1 MRVLIVEDDPALRL
15 GIRRALQAEGWQV
28 DAVDD
33 GEKALTATRVQQYDA
48 AVLDLG
54 LPRLDGLSVLSA
66 WRSQHQD
73 LSVLVLTARDALED
87 RVEGL
92 NRGADDY
99 LGKPFEPE
107 ELVARLRAV
116 ARRRVGRVAPVLQ
129 LGRLSFTPLGREL
142 RCDGVE
148 VPLSAREAALIEL
161 LMASPDKAVTKSRII
176 ASMSSWEAEFS
187 PNSVEIYVMRLR
199 RKLMGSGVKI
209 ETVRG
214 VGYRMCLDG
223 TDLAGAGA

>member
-15 GIRRALQAEGWQV
+15 GIRRALLAEGWQA
-28 DAVDD
+28 DAVED
-33 GEKALTATRVQQYDA
+33 GEKALTATRVQKYDA

-66 WRSQHQD
+66 WRSQGED
-73 LSVLVLTARDALED
+73 LSVLVLTARDGLDD

-116 ARRRVGRVAPVLQ
+116 SRRRMGQTTPVLR
-129 LGRLSFTPLGREL
+129 LG
-142 RCDGVE
+142 
-148 VPLSAREAALIEL
+148 A
-161 LMASPDKAVTKSRII
+161 
-176 ASMSSWEAEFS
+176 
-187 PNSVEIYVMRLR
+187 
-199 RKLMGSGVKI
+199 
-209 ETVRG
+209 
-214 VGYRMCLDG
+214 
-223 TDLAGAGA
+223 

>member
-1 MRVLIVEDDPALRL
+1 MRILIVEDDPALRL

-28 DAVDD
+28 DVVED
-33 GEKALTATRVQQYDA
+33 GEKALTATRLQSYDA

-54 LPRLDGLSVLSA
+54 LPRLDGLSVLST
-66 WRSQHQD
+66 WRNQGQE
-73 LSVLVLTARDALED
+73 LGVIVLTARDELGD

-99 LGKPFEPE
+99 LSKPFEPE
-107 ELVARLRAV
+107 ELVARLRALT
-116 ARRRVGRVAPVLQ
+116 RRRRGTATPVLH
-129 LGRLSFTPLGREL
+129 LGPLSYTPSSREL
-142 RCDGVE
+142 RCDGRD

-161 LMASPDKAVTKSRII
+161 LLMSPGKSVTKNRIVS
-176 ASMSSWEAEFS
+176 SMSNWEAEFS

-199 RKLMGSGVKI
+199 RKLADSGVRI

-214 VGYRMCLDG
+214 VGYRIGLETPDV
-223 TDLAGAGA
+223 AGETS

>member
-1 MRVLIVEDDPALRL
+1 MRILIVEDDPALRL
-15 GIRRALQAEGWQV
+15 GIRRALQAEGWQA
-28 DAVDD
+28 DAVED
-33 GEKALTATRVQQYDA
+33 GEKALTATRTQKYDA

-54 LPRLDGLSVLSA
+54 LPRLDGLSVLNT
-66 WRSQHQD
+66 WRNNGEG
-73 LSVLVLTARDALED
+73 LAVLVLTARDEVED
-87 RVEGL
+87 RVNGL

-116 ARRRVGRVAPVLQ
+116 ARRRMGQTTPILQ
-129 LGRLSFTPLGREL
+129 LGRLGFTPHSREL
-142 RCDGVE
+142 RCDGAE

-161 LMASPDKAVTKSRII
+161 LMTSSGKAVTKSRII

-199 RKLMGSGVKI
+199 RKLVGSGVKI

-214 VGYRMCLDG
+214 VGYRMCLDNVPSAG
-223 TDLAGAGA
+223 TNT

>member
-28 DAVDD
+28 DVVDD
-33 GEKALTATRVQQYDA
+33 GEKALTATRVQTYDA

-66 WRSQHQD
+66 WRSQGAD

-99 LGKPFEPE
+99 LSKPFEPD

-116 ARRRVGRVAPVLQ
+116 ARRRRGQSTPLLQ
-129 LGRLSFTPLGREL
+129 LGRLIFTPANREL
-142 RCDGVE
+142 RCDGAE
-148 VPLSAREAALIEL
+148 VPLSVREAGLIEL

-176 ASMSSWEAEFS
+176 ATMSNWETEFS

-199 RKLMGSGVKI
+199 RKLAGSGVRI
-209 ETVRG
+209 DTVRG
-214 VGYRMCLDG
+214 VGYRMSLD
-223 TDLAGAGA
+223 DGASGEVPL

>member
-15 GIRRALQAEGWQV
+15 GIRRALLAEGWQA
-28 DAVDD
+28 DAVED
-33 GEKALTATRVQQYDA
+33 GEKALTATRVQKYDA

-66 WRSQHQD
+66 WRSQGED
-73 LSVLVLTARDALED
+73 LSVLVLTARDGLDD

-116 ARRRVGRVAPVLQ
+116 SRRRMGQTTPVLR
-129 LGRLSFTPLGREL
+129 LGRLSYTPSSREL
-142 RCDGVE
+142 RCDGAE

-161 LMASPDKAVTKSRII
+161 LMVSPDKAVTKSRII
-176 ASMSSWEAEFS
+176 ASMSSWETEFS

-199 RKLMGSGVKI
+199 RKLAGSGVKI
-209 ETVRG
+209 QTVRG

-223 TDLAGAGA
+223 ADGAGADT

>member
-1 MRVLIVEDDPALRL
+1 MRILIVEDDPALRL

-28 DAVDD
+28 DAVED
-33 GEKALTATRVQQYDA
+33 GEKALTATRTQQYDA

-54 LPRLDGLSVLSA
+54 LPRLDGLSVLKT
-66 WRSQHQD
+66 WRSQGEG
-73 LSVLVLTARDALED
+73 LAVLMLTARDELED
-87 RVEGL
+87 RVKGL
-92 NRGADDY
+92 NHGADDY

-116 ARRRVGRVAPVLQ
+116 SRRRTGQTAPVWH
-129 LGRLSFTPLGREL
+129 LGRLSFTPSSREL
-142 RCDGVE
+142 RCGDAE

-161 LMASPDKAVTKSRII
+161 LMASPDKAVTKSRIMG
-176 ASMSSWEAEFS
+176 SMSSWETEFS

-199 RKLMGSGVKI
+199 RKLVGSGVKI

-214 VGYRMCLDG
+214 VGYRISLD
-223 TDLAGAGA
+223 DVGAT

>member
-28 DAVDD
+28 DAVED

-66 WRSQHQD
+66 WRSQNQD

-116 ARRRVGRVAPVLQ
+116 ARRRVGRVAPVLR

-148 VPLSAREAALIEL
+148 VALSAREAALIEL

-199 RKLMGSGVKI
+199 RKLVGSGVKI

-214 VGYRMCLDG
+214 VGYRMCLDS
-223 TDLAGAGA
+223 TDPVGAGA

>member
-1 MRVLIVEDDPALRL
+1 MRILIVEDDPALRL
-15 GIRRALQAEGWQV
+15 GIRRALQAEDWQV

-33 GEKALTATRVQQYDA
+33 GEAALTAVRLHKYDA

-54 LPRLDGLSVLSA
+54 LPRLDGLSVLST
-66 WRSQHQD
+66 WRSQGQD
-73 LSVLVLTARDALED
+73 LSVLVLTARDELDDRLE
-87 RVEGL
+87 GFK
-92 NRGADDY
+92 RGADDY

-107 ELVARLRAV
+107 ELVARLRALF
-116 ARRRVGRVAPVLQ
+116 RRRMGLTTPVMHMGELTY
-129 LGRLSFTPLGREL
+129 TPSTREL
-142 RCDGVE
+142 VCAGDV

-161 LMASPDKAVTKSRII
+161 LMVSPEKTVTKSKII

-199 RKLMGSGVKI
+199 RKLSGKGIKI

-214 VGYRMCLDG
+214 VGYRISQDDG
-223 TDLAGAGA
+223 ERE

>member
-15 GIRRALQAEGWQV
+15 GIRRALQAEGWQADV
-28 DAVDD
+28 VED
-33 GEKALTATRVQQYDA
+33 GEKALTATRIQKYDA

-66 WRSQHQD
+66 WRDQDED

-116 ARRRVGRVAPVLQ
+116 SRRRKGQAKPVLH
-129 LGRLSFTPLGREL
+129 LGRLNFTPTSREL
-142 RCDGVE
+142 RCDDSE

-161 LMASPDKAVTKSRII
+161 LMASPDKTVTKSRII
-176 ASMSSWEAEFS
+176 ASMSSWETEFS

-199 RKLMGSGVKI
+199 RKLAGRSPTAHREA
-209 ETVRG
+209 ETAKAHR
-214 VGYRMCLDG
+214 D
-223 TDLAGAGA
+223 

>member
-28 DAVDD
+28 DAVED
-33 GEKALTATRVQQYDA
+33 GEKALTATRVQKYDA

-54 LPRLDGLSVLSA
+54 LPRLNGLSVLSA
-66 WRSQHQD
+66 WRDQGEN

-99 LGKPFEPE
+99 MSKPFEPE

-116 ARRRVGRVAPVLQ
+116 SRRRTGQTAPVLR
-129 LGRLSFTPLGREL
+129 LGRLSFIPSSREL
-142 RCDGVE
+142 RCDGIE
-148 VPLSAREAALIEL
+148 LPLSAREAALMEL
-161 LMASPDKAVTKSRII
+161 LLGSPDKAVTKSRII
-176 ASMSSWEAEFS
+176 TSMSNWETEFS

-199 RKLMGSGVKI
+199 RKLVGSGVKI

-214 VGYRMCLDG
+214 VGYRMCLDSVDK
-223 TDLAGAGA
+223 TGAVA

>member
-15 GIRRALQAEGWQV
+15 GIRRALQEEGWQV
-28 DAVDD
+28 DAVED
-33 GEKALTATRVQQYDA
+33 GDQALTATRLQSYDA

-54 LPRLDGLSVLSA
+54 LPRIDGLSVLRT
-66 WRSQHQD
+66 WRSQGLD

-99 LGKPFEPE
+99 LGKPFESE

-116 ARRRVGRVAPVLQ
+116 SRRRKGQVTPVLC
-129 LGRLSFTPLGREL
+129 LGRLQFTPVTREL
-142 RCDGVE
+142 RCDGAE
-148 VPLSAREAALIEL
+148 VPLSNREAALIEL
-161 LMASPDKAVTKSRII
+161 LLGSVDKAVTKSRII
-176 ASMSSWEAEFS
+176 SSMSSWEVEFS

-199 RKLMGSGVKI
+199 RKLAGSGTKI

-223 TDLAGAGA
+223 SDAAGASA

>member
-28 DAVDD
+28 DVVED
-33 GEKALTATRVQQYDA
+33 GEKALTATRVQRYDA

-66 WRSQHQD
+66 WRSQGED

-116 ARRRVGRVAPVLQ
+116 ARRRRGQTTPLLK
-129 LGRLSFTPLGREL
+129 LGRLSYSPASREL
-142 RCDGVE
+142 RCDGTE

-161 LMASPDKAVTKSRII
+161 LMASPDKALTKGRII
-176 ASMSSWEAEFS
+176 ASMSSWESEFS

-199 RKLMGSGVKI
+199 RKLVGSGVRI

-214 VGYRMCLDG
+214 VGYRMCLD
-223 TDLAGAGA
+223 DGASEGAS